1 MDFPYFMPPF
11 VKTPQELEAEQRRMM
26 EQYSRSYGNLVSR
39 QSPNTYTKTDDFS
52 IVKQAQPPDDG
63 TPLVFLDEKN
73 MFMHSKKYVNGV
85 ACIQSFR
92 LVPCDFE
99 VTSGKQ
105 GKPREIEGNFE
116 ERIARLEEVLRDEV
130 KRDDGNHKTEKSEGI

>member
-1 MDFPYFMPPF
+1 MDYPYFMPPF

-39 QSPNTYTKTDDFS
+39 QSPNTYTKIDDFG
-52 IVKQAQPPDDG
+52 IVKQAQPPNDG
-63 TPLVFLDEKN
+63 TPLVFLDEGH
-73 MFMHSKKYVNGV
+73 MFLHSKKYVNGV

-99 VTSGKQ
+99 VTPDGKQ
-105 GKPREIEGNFE
+105 KEAGPTLE
-116 ERIARLEEVLRDEV
+116 ERVAKLEEKMRNGN
-130 KRDDGNHKTEKSEGI
+130 KTSDGNHQG

>member
-1 MDFPYFMPPF
+1 MDYPYFMPPF

-39 QSPNTYTKTDDFS
+39 QSPNTYTKIDDFG
-52 IVKQAQPPDDG
+52 IVKQAQPPNDG
-63 TPLVFLDEKN
+63 TPLVFLDEGH
-73 MFMHSKKYVNGV
+73 MFLHSKKYVNGV

-99 VTSGKQ
+99 ATPDGKQ
-105 GKPREIEGNFE
+105 KEAGPTLE
-116 ERIARLEEVLRDEV
+116 ERVAKLEEEMRNGN
-130 KRDDGNHKTEKSEGI
+130 KTSDGNHQG